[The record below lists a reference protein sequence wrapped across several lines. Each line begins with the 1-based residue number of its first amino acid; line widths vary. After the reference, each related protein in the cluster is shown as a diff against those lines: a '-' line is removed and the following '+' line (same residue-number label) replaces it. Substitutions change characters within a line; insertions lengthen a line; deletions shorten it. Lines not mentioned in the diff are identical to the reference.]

1 MIPNN
6 LRPYVQVGAN
16 KRSQF
21 QELVDDFFKDFDFHL
36 WLRGQPGVGKTYYT
50 KRAADKAGVVL
61 VHIEGM
67 ATRWLFLKKM
77 AVYLHQAGW
86 PDPNNMPKNFDPKKL
101 PKVCVYMDDCSSIFK
116 SDFIDTLKIAL
127 EEDESDKITY
137 NTSLAG
143 QYKQSEPH
151 EREAIDHFKNIKD
164 PGFQMNFYGR
174 VKFIFTMNHSL
185 HDEADLKAYKKKM
198 GLKAAKSVVDKIEEQ
213 AALGTRLQY
222 QDLHMS
228 KDEYWG
234 WIADVV
240 LNTNACAGATKK
252 NKEEMLSWLY
262 DNWPNLREHSVR
274 FVVQKMWKDLNKSKS
289 RKNHDYKSRW
299 MNAIKVIA

>member
-21 QELVDDFFKDFDFHL
+21 QELVDDFFNDFDFHL

-86 PDPNNMPKNFDPKKL
+86 PDP
-101 PKVCVYMDDCSSIFK
+101 
-116 SDFIDTLKIAL
+116 
-127 EEDESDKITY
+127 
-137 NTSLAG
+137 SLGG
-143 QYKQSEPH
+143 QYKQCEPH
-151 EREAIDHFKNIKD
+151 EKEAIDHFKNIKD
-164 PGFQMNFYGR
+164 PGFEMDFYGR
-174 VKFIFTMNHSL
+174 VKFIFTMNHAL

-198 GLKAAKSVVDKIEEQ
+198 GLKASKSTVDKIEEQ
-213 AALGTRLQY
+213 AALGTRMQY

-240 LNTNACAGATKK
+240 LNTNACAGATNK

-299 MNAIKVIA
+299 MNAIKVTA